1 MEEYNLV
8 DFREYFIEK
17 YFSKEWISKA
27 KSDYINA
34 DPFPHIIIDDF
45 LPPEILDSI
54 LDDFPKPDEI
64 EWWTFNNNN
73 EIKLGS
79 KNEVQIPQIARN
91 VLQEL
96 NSGYILDWLEV
107 LTGVPGLVADTRL
120 IGGGLHQ
127 IQRGGKL
134 GIHVDFNI
142 EPRTKL
148 ARKLNLL
155 LYLNKEWDD
164 EWLGHLELWNN
175 DKTKCVQKIAPIFNR
190 CVIFNTTGK
199 PWHGHPHPLNVPE
212 NVTRKS
218 LALYYYNVDN
228 TVTNSHNTIF

>member
-8 DFREYFIEK
+8 DFREYFIDN
-17 YFSKEWISKA
+17 YYSKEWMSKA
-27 KSDYINA
+27 KQEYNNA
-34 DPFPHIIIDDF
+34 DPFPHIVIDNF
-45 LPPEILDSI
+45 LPPEILDAV
-54 LDDFPKPDEI
+54 LEDFPKPGDM

-91 VLQEL
+91 VLAEL
-96 NSGYILDWLEV
+96 NAGYILDWLEV
-107 LTGVPGLVADTRL
+107 LTSVPGLVADTRL

-155 LYLNKEWDD
+155 IYLNKDWNEDWG
-164 EWLGHLELWNN
+164 GHLELWNS

-199 PWHGHPHPLNVPE
+199 PWHGHPHPLNTPE
-212 NVTRKS
+212 DVTRKS

>member
-8 DFREYFIEK
+8 DFREYFIDK
-17 YFSKEWISKA
+17 YFSKEWMNNA
-27 KSDYINA
+27 KQEYNDN
-34 DPFPHIIIDDF
+34 DPFPHIVIDNF

-54 LDDFPKPDEI
+54 LEDFPKPGGM

-107 LTGVPGLVADTRL
+107 LTSVPGLVADTRL

-142 EPRTKL
+142 ESRTKL

-155 LYLNKEWDD
+155 IYLNKDWNDD
-164 EWLGHLELWNN
+164 WGGHLELWNN
-175 DKTKCVQKIAPIFNR
+175 DKTQCVQKIAPIFNR

-199 PWHGHPHPLNVPE
+199 PWHGHPHPLNTPDD
-212 NVTRKS
+212 VTRKS

>member
-8 DFREYFIEK
+8 DFREYFIDK
-17 YFSKEWISKA
+17 YFSKEWMNNA
-27 KSDYINA
+27 KQEYNDN
-34 DPFPHIIIDDF
+34 DPFPHIVIDNF

-54 LDDFPKPDEI
+54 LEDFPKPGDI

-107 LTGVPGLVADTRL
+107 LTSVPGLVADTRL

-142 EPRTKL
+142 ESRTKL

-155 LYLNKEWDD
+155 IYLNKDWNDD
-164 EWLGHLELWNN
+164 WGGHLELWNN
-175 DKTKCVQKIAPIFNR
+175 DKTQCVQKIAPIFNR

-199 PWHGHPHPLNVPE
+199 PWHGHPHPLNTPDE
-212 NVTRKS
+212 VTRKS

>member
-8 DFREYFIEK
+8 DFREYFIDK
-17 YFSKEWISKA
+17 YFSKEWMNNA
-27 KSDYINA
+27 KQEYNDN
-34 DPFPHIIIDDF
+34 DPFPHIVIDNF

-54 LDDFPKPDEI
+54 LEDFPKPGGM

-107 LTGVPGLVADTRL
+107 LTSVPGLVADTRL

-142 EPRTKL
+142 ESRTKL

-155 LYLNKEWDD
+155 IYLNKDWNDD
-164 EWLGHLELWNN
+164 WGGHLELWNN
-175 DKTKCVQKIAPIFNR
+175 DKTQCVQKIAPIFNR

-199 PWHGHPHPLNVPE
+199 PWHGHPHPLNTPDE
-212 NVTRKS
+212 VTRKS

>member
-8 DFREYFIEK
+8 DFREYFIDK
-17 YFSKEWISKA
+17 YFSKEWMNNA
-27 KSDYINA
+27 KQEYNDN
-34 DPFPHIIIDDF
+34 DPFPHIVIDNF

-54 LDDFPKPDEI
+54 LEDFPKPGGM

-107 LTGVPGLVADTRL
+107 LTSVPGLVADTRL

-142 EPRTKL
+142 ESRTKL

-155 LYLNKEWDD
+155 IYLNKDWNDD
-164 EWLGHLELWNN
+164 WGGHLELWNN
-175 DKTKCVQKIAPIFNR
+175 DKTQCVQKIAPIFNR
-190 CVIFNTTGK
+190 CVIFNTTCK
-199 PWHGHPHPLNVPE
+199 PWHGHPHPLNTPDE
-212 NVTRKS
+212 VTRKS

>member
-8 DFREYFIEK
+8 DFREYFIDK
-17 YFSKEWISKA
+17 YFSKDWMSSA
-27 KSDYINA
+27 KQNYNNA

-54 LDDFPKPDEI
+54 LEDFPKPGDM

-107 LTGVPGLVADTRL
+107 LTSVPGLVADTRL

-127 IQRGGKL
+127 IQKGGKL

-142 EPRTKL
+142 ESRTKL

-155 LYLNKEWDD
+155 IYLNKDWNDD
-164 EWLGHLELWNN
+164 WGGHLELWNN
-175 DKTKCVQKIAPIFNR
+175 DKTQCVQKIAPIFNR

-199 PWHGHPHPLNVPE
+199 PWHGHPHPLNTP
-212 NVTRKS
+212 NDVTRKS